1 MLTAALGFE
10 LRPDKDVAFNMHK
23 AINDLHLDRHLEVI
37 GKIGEVFESVTYRS
51 ILCFKPSLY
60 NPYNPPSSDGRKGI
74 SNRGFIGQYVRRLE
88 GCIL

>member
-37 GKIGEVFESVTYRS
+37 GKIGEVFESVIYRS
-51 ILCFKPSLY
+51 IFM
-60 NPYNPPSSDGRKGI
+60 
-74 SNRGFIGQYVRRLE
+74 F
-88 GCIL
+88 